1 MNRKTFLRGA
11 CALAVGLLAGLPAA
25 HAATDDGWVLIANGP
40 LKGVD
45 AEMLKRIYTGRVV
58 ELDGQA
64 LRPVNLVP
72 GTPLRRRFLAGALQ
86 QDDED
91 YIAYWTVRRYIGKG
105 APPRELR
112 STAEVIDYVQRTP
125 GAIGYIE
132 PADLKPGMVVLLR
145 R

>member
-1 MNRKTFLRGA
+1 MNRKTFLFCA
-11 CALAVGLLAGLPAA
+11 AALAVGAVSTGPARAGV
-25 HAATDDGWVLIANGP
+25 DDGWVLVANSAI
-40 LKGVD
+40 KGVD

-58 ELDGQA
+58 ELDGLP
-64 LRPVNLVP
+64 LRPVNLAP
-72 GTPLRRRFLAGALQ
+72 GSALRRRFLAGALQ
-86 QDDED
+86 LDDDD

-112 STAEVIDYVQRTP
+112 NAAEVMDYVQRTP

-132 PADLKPGMVVLLR
+132 PADIKPGLVVLMR